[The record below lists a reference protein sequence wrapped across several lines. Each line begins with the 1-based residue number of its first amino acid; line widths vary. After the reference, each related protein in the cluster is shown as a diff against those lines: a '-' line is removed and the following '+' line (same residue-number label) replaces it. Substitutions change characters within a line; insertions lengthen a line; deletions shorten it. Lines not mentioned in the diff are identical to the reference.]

1 MICEFC
7 KVIFLP
13 SPISHLCTNFPNK
26 SSAEIL
32 KNLLTTVKRCGILKA
47 IRCMM
52 NTTVETAAKK
62 MKSPSRETLQADG
75 VQSRQ
80 TLFVRYC
87 PRFVQDC
94 FKKLRRQN
102 ALLRSMDWEEGI
114 WENPRKS

>member
-62 MKSPSRETLQADG
+62 MKSASRETLQADG

-80 TLFVRYC
+80 TLYC